1 MPKELRLFYAS
12 LPNVQLYIQL
22 DHFIIVQVTLPALS
36 NQVNSNFMLV
46 LKRLHLNLLN
56 IVALLTFKVVLRRS
70 PYQTQKNLDYLQ
82 IEIVKVNP
90 HRDKNIVVPTVCGL
104 SKENISQ
111 LIHQLFFSCLCYQIK
126 TNGKKRTLVRYLI
139 RSP

>member
-12 LPNVQLYIQL
+12 LPNIQLYIQL

-56 IVALLTFKVVLRRS
+56 IVALLTFKVVLGDHHTRLKKILTIFKSKLSRS
-70 PYQTQKNLDYLQ
+70 TLTETRILLFQLSVDFQKKIYRNLSISFFFMSL
-82 IEIVKVNP
+82 
-90 HRDKNIVVPTVCGL
+90 L
-104 SKENISQ
+104 SD
-111 LIHQLFFSCLCYQIK
+111 
-126 TNGKKRTLVRYLI
+126 
-139 RSP
+139 